1 MVYNLLYRRVAVLSV
16 FILVMPLRAQ
26 QILDEMQILDISDET
41 SIRSVIIRDP
51 EQALLVVKTQ
61 ISNLHI
67 RSNNIIN
74 ELKEVEPGT
83 RHIVLAPGTH
93 RLSFQAEG
101 FISIQQRF
109 YFNPKDVKGIRIRVI
124 SAAEKKEAKNTGL
137 VFIETE
143 PDSAQVYLN
152 DQFYGTTPY
161 TGRLL
166 AGRYRL
172 TLSRDNF
179 VPLYDDIVIKPYENN
194 LIKEKLERA
203 TSDITTASEVSPD
216 GLNVAVLDFSGGEP
230 MTPSEILT
238 LTDRFRGEL
247 VQVNAFVVL
256 DRNNMESILKE
267 TGFQFTECTTKKC
280 AVEAGKILNVQKM
293 IAGRIGLV
301 GQTYTLDIMLIDVA
315 SNRIEKS
322 LTRDLRGEKDEL
334 LIQMKDIASSLSE
347 NYLVTEK
354 PSSSLW
360 WWIAGGGVVAGA
372 AIVYI
377 ILSGDEETQATQP
390 DKLPG
395 ADGIW
400 PPD

>member
-1 MVYNLLYRRVAVLSV
+1 MFCNPLYRSVAVLSV
-16 FILVMPLRAQ
+16 FLLVMPLKAQ
-26 QILDEMQILDISDET
+26 QILDEMQIIDISDET

-67 RSNNIIN
+67 RSNNVIN

-83 RHIVLAPGTH
+83 WHIILAPGTH

-124 SAAEKKEAKNTGL
+124 PAAEKKEAKNTGL

-161 TGRLL
+161 TGSLL

-172 TLSRDNF
+172 KLSRDNF
-179 VPLYDDIVIKPYENN
+179 VPLYNDIVIRPYENN

-203 TSDITTASEVSPD
+203 TGDITTASEVSPD

-267 TGFQFTECTTKKC
+267 TGFQFTGCTTKNC

-293 IAGRIGLV
+293 IAGRIGRV

-315 SNRIEKS
+315 SNSIEKS

-334 LIQMKDIASSLSE
+334 LIQMKDIANSLSE
-347 NYLVTEK
+347 NYLVTEE
-354 PSSSLW
+354 PSRPLYPSAVHHS
-360 WWIAGGGVVAGA
+360 
-372 AIVYI
+372 
-377 ILSGDEETQATQP
+377 
-390 DKLPG
+390 
-395 ADGIW
+395 
-400 PPD
+400 

>member
-1 MVYNLLYRRVAVLSV
+1 MFCNPLYRSVAVLSV
-16 FILVMPLRAQ
+16 FLLVMPLKAQ
-26 QILDEMQILDISDET
+26 QILDEMQIIDISDET

-67 RSNNIIN
+67 RSNNVIN

-83 RHIVLAPGTH
+83 WHIILAPGTH

-124 SAAEKKEAKNTGL
+124 PAAEKKEAKNTGL

-161 TGRLL
+161 TGSLL

-172 TLSRDNF
+172 KLSRDNF
-179 VPLYDDIVIKPYENN
+179 VPLYNDIVIRPYENN

-203 TSDITTASEVSPD
+203 TGDITTASEVSPD

-267 TGFQFTECTTKKC
+267 TGFQFTGCTTKNC

-293 IAGRIGLV
+293 IAGRIGRV

-315 SNRIEKS
+315 SNSIEKS

-334 LIQMKDIASSLSE
+334 LIQMKDIANSLSE
-347 NYLVTEK
+347 NYLVTEE

-377 ILSGDEETQATQP
+377 ILSGDEGTQATQA

-400 PPD
+400 PPE